1 MDPNLQGLI
10 PENIRQ
16 DILSRIGVSDLN
28 EDQKQTALDQV
39 VNNIFTRINYALVEE
54 DIKELENLA
63 KDQDNGLAMKYF
75 LLTKIPNLDKIIQEE
90 IASFKE
96 EPAI

>member
-16 DILSRIGVSDLN
+16 DILSRIGTDNLS
-28 EDQKQTALDQV
+28 EEQKQQIVDQL

-54 DIKELENLA
+54 DIKELEDLA
-63 KDQDNGLAMKYF
+63 KDQNNGLAMKYF
-75 LLTKIPNLDKIIQEE
+75 LQTKIPNLDKIIQEE
-90 IASFKE
+90 IVSFKE
-96 EPAI
+96 SAIE